1 MRVLNNS
8 KLNLSHGKYTLKI
21 GESLDVPN
29 NVAEIWLKIEG
40 VTKFI
45 TPEDFEAEKAKAVKE
60 ALKAERAK
68 NVTKPASKK
77 AKK

>member
-8 KLNLSHGKYTLKI
+8 KLNLSHGEYTLKI
-21 GESLDVPN
+21 GESLDVPKQI
-29 NVAEIWLKIEG
+29 ADIWLKFEG

-45 TPEDFEAEKAKAVKE
+45 TPEDIEAEKAKAVAE

-77 AKK
+77 TKK

>member
-8 KLNLSHGKYTLKI
+8 KLNLSHEGYTLKI
-21 GESLDVPN
+21 GENLEVPK
-29 NVAEIWLKIEG
+29 NVADIWLKIDG
-40 VTKFI
+40 VTKYV
-45 TPEDFEAEKAKAVKE
+45 TPEDLEAEKAKAVEE

-68 NVTKPASKK
+68 TATKK